1 MAGCLFVV
9 EEAASFFTTEHL
21 EYTFFATIISYF
33 VALFLADPD
42 DGFTKFKQA
51 TGHFCTLFDGVDV
64 ALFCVIAAIGG
75 VLGALFNQIVE
86 HLNHL
91 RAHHVN
97 ASLWKRLLEVVLLVP
112 SHDTLVRPPCFR
124 DLC

>member
-33 VALFLADPD
+33 VAYFLASPD
-42 DGFTKFKQA
+42 DGFTKFQQA
-51 TGHFCTLFDGVDV
+51 TGHWCTLFDGVDV
-64 ALFCVIAAIGG
+64 ALFCVVAIFGG
-75 VLGALFNQIVE
+75 LFGALFNQIVE

-91 RAHHVN
+91 RGHHVN
-97 ASLWKRLLEVVLLVP
+97 SSLW
-112 SHDTLVRPPCFR
+112 
-124 DLC
+124 